1 MQTIALGIATITV
14 SIVALIFSILAYKRG
29 ASLENENHLFKLKID
44 IYSKILL
51 EIRKLLDALQDHLKE
66 VTETLDGPSIEIR
79 TKLEEQAKRI
89 DTLCFEFSDFIV
101 NQSLIIPETVLVKLV
116 EFISK
121 IVENQELPDHY
132 TVTSVMENLITEL
145 LEDANNINIA
155 LRDDLHIE
163 KLNISMYK
171 RLH

>member
-1 MQTIALGIATITV
+1 MQTPLLAIITITV

-44 IYSKILL
+44 SYSKILL
-51 EIRKLLDALQDHLKE
+51 EIRNLIDALQDHLKE
-66 VTETLDGPSIEIR
+66 VTETLNGSSIEVG
-79 TKLEEQAKRI
+79 TKLDEQSKRV

-101 NQSLIIPETVLVKLV
+101 NQSLIIPEIVLEKLV
-116 EFISK
+116 EFTNK

-132 TVTSVMENLITEL
+132 SVTTVMENLITEL

-155 LRDDLHIE
+155 LRSDLHIE
-163 KLNISMYK
+163 KLNMSMYK